1 MSIDHQFVEQAGQS
15 GLPEEERVLSHT
27 SVKTDDPTS
36 TIAAMD
42 AEIIEIRDQANR
54 LRKKMNELILQYNG
68 KVTVRNEAI
77 TDTGYSISLMPMAN
91 TISIGDII
99 VS

>member
-1 MSIDHQFVEQAGQS
+1 MSTDHQFVEQAGQS

-27 SVKTDDPTS
+27 SVLTDDPTS
-36 TIAAMD
+36 TVAAMD
-42 AEIIEIRDQANR
+42 TKIIEIRNQANR
-54 LRKKMNELILQYNG
+54 LRKKMNDLILEYNE

-77 TDTGYSISLMPMAN
+77 SDTGYSITLRPLAN